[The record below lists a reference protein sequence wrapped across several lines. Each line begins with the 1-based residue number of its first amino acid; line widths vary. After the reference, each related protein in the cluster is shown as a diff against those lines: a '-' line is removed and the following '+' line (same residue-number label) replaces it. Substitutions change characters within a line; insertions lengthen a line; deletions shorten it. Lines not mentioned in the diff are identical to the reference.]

1 MLRKERL
8 NGENHIS
15 GETIKVEKIKETVV
29 VNVIEKALDVKGEHG
44 HNGRSGDSKVRM
56 NEMKGI

>member
-1 MLRKERL
+1 M
-8 NGENHIS
+8 
-15 GETIKVEKIKETVV
+15 EKIKETVV